1 MTIWWVE
8 KLPGLFAP
16 VTDDVPIATWIFPW
30 KAPKKQVWLWNA
42 SGISLRGEFDKVA
55 LLKENQLH
63 LVSREHSH
71 WMQRITG
78 STKIQGGSA
87 GDVDFPRES
96 TRNRE
101 SIQCEAPKMAKLVQ
115 ITPIC
120 LWFMVLITIVTGV
133 YKPTYN
139 WGASHCRDF
148 FLVPD
153 QQIQVLMCWMS
164 KKTQMDLFGSF
175 LFRASPNPIVDHIFP
190 LYSYPLVI

>member
-1 MTIWWVE
+1 MKSTE
-8 KLPGLFAP
+8 KTGLI
-16 VTDDVPIATWIFPW
+16 V
-30 KAPKKQVWLWNA
+30 KCLWDFTGKLRRL
-42 SGISLRGEFDKVA
+42 SRGEFDKVA

-148 FLVPD
+148 F
-153 QQIQVLMCWMS
+153 
-164 KKTQMDLFGSF
+164 FGS
-175 LFRASPNPIVDHIFP
+175 RSANPSIDV
-190 LYSYPLVI
+190 LNV